1 MIPGHRPRRLHAP
14 FDRPAAAAGATAA
27 PAPVARSSEAA
38 AALAAPAPVPTSL
51 PPEADAVLDAE
62 ALARLRELDPTG
74 ANHLLQRVFQ
84 AYTTSAA
91 RLLPQMHEARRADD
105 LAGVRHV
112 VHTLK
117 SSSASIGAIKLSQLC
132 AEIETMIRLET
143 LDDLPARLDQMDRE
157 MAIVLQALIQVPG
170 VAP

>member
-1 MIPGHRPRRLHAP
+1 MIIGWHLRRLHAP
-14 FDRPAAAAGATAA
+14 FDRPGGAAASGVVAA
-27 PAPVARSSEAA
+27 PA
-38 AALAAPAPVPTSL
+38 ALASD
-51 PPEADAVLDAE
+51 ADAVLDVE

-74 ANHLLQRVFQ
+74 ANHLLERVFH
-84 AYTTSAA
+84 AYTTSVG
-91 RLLPQMHEARRADD
+91 RLLPQMHEARRAGDT
-105 LAGVRHV
+105 AGVRHV

-157 MAIVLQALIQVPG
+157 TAIVLQALVQVSG

>member
-1 MIPGHRPRRLHAP
+1 MTSGHG
-14 FDRPAAAAGATAA
+14 PALTALSPDAG
-27 PAPVARSSEAA
+27 
-38 AALAAPAPVPTSL
+38 
-51 PPEADAVLDAE
+51 AVLDAE
-62 ALARLRELDPTG
+62 ALGRLRELDPTG
-74 ANHLLQRVFQ
+74 ANHLLERVFH
-84 AYTTSAA
+84 AYATSAA
-91 RLLPQMHEARRADD
+91 RLLPQMHAARRADD

-132 AEIETMIRLET
+132 AEIETMIRLEN

-157 MAIVLQALIQVPG
+157 TAVVLQALIQVPG